1 MKKIIKTL
9 SLLGIGILA
18 LSACDKKEEAKTN
31 TWVRTTE
38 TTTIKTFEITFKNYD
53 GTILQ
58 QSTYKEGIIP
68 EYKGETPTR
77 ESDSNYSYKFKGWDS
92 FISMAVENKTYIA
105 QYEQVAIPYVRI
117 DNKIYFGSYPQEL
130 EGDESKILSLN
141 SQYNSLQSW
150 NIYNY
155 YYENS
160 PKTFMYYKD
169 IDLDLDGKYDYRGV
183 CFNSYRPYNINHESI
198 ESMTYQDE
206 NEFELNTKYW
216 FKYQPIEWDILKEYE
231 GDEALIITNMMIDSQ
246 EFYLKCDEDK
256 FDHNG
261 GNGYSN
267 NYELSNIRI
276 WLNQTFYENA
286 FSTNDKKIINT
297 KTVNN
302 SQTPSKYSSNN
313 TEDKIKLLSIEEYEF
328 YYKEEEKAKAKGT
341 GYAKSQGL
349 WVNTS
354 IVNTGYSEWMLRT
367 ASYNCDYN
375 FCTVDSAG
383 TVNGNGQNVSKTCYG
398 IRPALWIKL

>member
-1 MKKIIKTL
+1 
-9 SLLGIGILA
+9 
-18 LSACDKKEEAKTN
+18 
-31 TWVRTTE
+31 
-38 TTTIKTFEITFKNYD
+38 
-53 GTILQ
+53 
-58 QSTYKEGIIP
+58 
-68 EYKGETPTR
+68 
-77 ESDSNYSYKFKGWDS
+77 
-92 FISMAVENKTYIA
+92 
-105 QYEQVAIPYVRI
+105 
-117 DNKIYFGSYPQEL
+117 
-130 EGDESKILSLN
+130 
-141 SQYNSLQSW
+141 
-150 NIYNY
+150 
-155 YYENS
+155 
-160 PKTFMYYKD
+160 MYYKD

-231 GDEALIITNMMIDSQ
+231 GDEALIITNLMIDSQ
-246 EFYLKCDEDK
+246 EFYLNCDTDK

-313 TEDKIKLLSIEEYEF
+313 TEDKIKLLSSEEYGF
-328 YYKEEEKAKAKGT
+328 YYKDAEKAKAKGT

-354 IVNTGYSEWMLRT
+354 IVNTGFSEWMLRT
-367 ASYNCDYN
+367 ASYN
-375 FCTVDSAG
+375 
-383 TVNGNGQNVSKTCYG
+383 
-398 IRPALWIKL
+398 